1 MHGRR
6 VVREGVWQEW
16 IEAIF
21 RLDADSG
28 DSGDS
33 LLAWGIV
40 AVLFAATL
48 TMARAG
54 WRRRTTPA

>member
-1 MHGRR
+1 M
-6 VVREGVWQEW
+6 REGVWQEW